1 MFHRLGQFVV
11 RRAWWVIIAWV
22 VGMIAVLMTAPKVS
36 SQTDEAAFLPKHYES
51 IQAAQVQERAFPA
64 AFTPG
69 ALALF
74 ERNDGAA
81 FTDADKAAMGK
92 LVQDLTAKKIDGV
105 EKIIPPSDQL
115 GISPDHKYAMAMIA
129 VDKSKQ
135 QDQNGTADIAKAL
148 RDDGKALAS
157 GTDLKFQLGGPAAQ
171 ALDQKESSGSAEAI
185 ITMATVLLVIV
196 IVGIIFRGILAGLL
210 PVLVSLMIALPAS
223 IGLINYATDIFDLK
237 STPILMAI
245 LIVVVLGVGTDYFLF
260 LAFRYRER
268 LRAGDDRDTAVAN
281 AVGRVGEAIASAA
294 GAVTIAFA
302 ALILSSLGMFQAL
315 GPALAIAV
323 VVTALASITLAPAL
337 LAVIP
342 ARAVFWPGKKWTDE
356 PSTAR
361 FTALGRVVQ
370 KRPALAAVASGGLL
384 VALSVGALGYNGDFD
399 MAGSSMP
406 KDKESMVVQDKMAK
420 GFSAGAADPSQ
431 VYLSSTDGRKLD
443 PASFPAYADKLQG
456 VGGVSKVYLPSAD
469 AKSISADG
477 TTAQFTV
484 MLKDSPASNEAIDA
498 VTELRTVAHAQAPA
512 GSEAKVGGLTSV
524 FKDINL
530 AMTHDYKLVFPIAG
544 LLILLIL
551 ALQLRSVVAPW
562 YLMASVGLGFSATLG
577 ATTLIFQKIGNETGL
592 MFMMPILIYL
602 FVVAIGT
609 DYNILIIARLREEAR
624 AGRSPREAAR
634 EALRHAGPTVAAAG
648 FILAASFGTFML
660 AGNTFMMEFG
670 FAMAFGI
677 VLAAFVMAMFFTPAL
692 TALIGNRAWWPG
704 HGADPEHGHGGHGG
718 SHGAGPAPT
727 ADAYGVPEP
736 AGRR

>member
-22 VGMIAVLMTAPKVS
+22 VGMIAVVATAPKVS

-51 IQAAQVQERAFPA
+51 IQAMQVQERAFPS
-64 AFTPG
+64 AFTPS

-74 ERNDGAA
+74 ERNDGGAL
-81 FTDADKAAMGK
+81 TDGDKAAMGK
-92 LVQDLTAKKIDGV
+92 LVDDMTAKKIDGV
-105 EKIIPPSDQL
+105 AKIVPPSDQF
-115 GISPDHKYAMAMIA
+115 GFSPDHKYAMAMIE
-129 VDKSKQ
+129 VDKAKQ
-135 QDQNGTADIAKAL
+135 QDQNQIADVAKAI
-148 RDDGKALAS
+148 RDEGKSLAGS
-157 GTDLKFQLGGPAAQ
+157 TELKFQLGGPAAQ
-171 ALDQKESSGSAEAI
+171 ALDQKDASGSAEGI
-185 ITMATVLLVIV
+185 ITMATLLLVIL
-196 IVGIIFRGILAGLL
+196 IVGIIFRSVLAGLL
-210 PVLVSLMIALPAS
+210 PILVSLVVALPAS
-223 IGLINYATDIFDLK
+223 MGMINYATKAFDLK
-237 STPILMAI
+237 STPVLMAI

-268 LRAGDDRDTAVAN
+268 LRAGDDRKDAVVN

-323 VVTALASITLAPAL
+323 VVTALAALTLAPAL

-342 ARAVFWPGKKWTDE
+342 ARAVFWPGKKWMNE

-370 KRPALAAVASGGLL
+370 KRPALVAASSGAVLI
-384 VALSVGALGYNGDFD
+384 ALSVGALSYNGLFD

-406 KDKESMVVQDKMAK
+406 KDKESMVVQDKMAT

-431 VYLSSTDGRKLD
+431 VYLSSTGGAKLD
-443 PASFPAYADKLQG
+443 PASFQAYADKLQG
-456 VGGVSKVYLPSAD
+456 VTGVSKVYVPSAE
-469 AKSISADG
+469 AKSVSADG

-484 MLKDSPASNEAIDA
+484 MLKDAPASNEAIDA
-498 VTELRTVAHAQAPA
+498 VTALREVAHGQAPA
-512 GSEAKVGGLTSV
+512 GTEAKVAGLTSV
-524 FKDINL
+524 YKDINL

-577 ATTLIFQKIGNETGL
+577 ATTLLFQKIGHETGL

-624 AGRSPREAAR
+624 EGRSPREAAR
-634 EALRHAGPTVAAAG
+634 EALRHGGPTVAAAG

-677 VLAAFVMAMFFTPAL
+677 ILAAFVMAMFFTPSL
-692 TALIGNRAWWPG
+692 TALIGNAAWWPG
-704 HGADPEHGHGGHGG
+704 HGATPGHGHGQGGRPAPVAG
-718 SHGAGPAPT
+718 SH
-727 ADAYGVPEP
+727 GVPEP